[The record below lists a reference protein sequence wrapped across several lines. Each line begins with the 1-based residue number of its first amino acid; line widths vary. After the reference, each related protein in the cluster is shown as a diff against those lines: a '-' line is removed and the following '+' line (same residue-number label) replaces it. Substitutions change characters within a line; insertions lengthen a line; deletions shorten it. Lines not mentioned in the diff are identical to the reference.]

1 MNGSNKAIVALAVL
15 LCAVVVIGEMYAY
28 LPNDYGYGSSAELS
42 DGTISFTLE
51 NRGSDEYDAIL
62 LDNGSYVAVGAVYI
76 YYDPS
81 YASNVNEDVGA
92 EVGAQPM
99 TQAYYIDQVTKVLE
113 YRGCKDIRLVDA
125 QELRE
130 VLESDMETSCVGKG
144 LIMASGAIPDTVF
157 SGSEDDLILQWISSG
172 GSLYWVGNV
181 IGQYMS
187 TTTGIVEVD
196 ATALFV
202 GTDAINLDNSSA
214 YEDASDLRAMFSY
227 EYNRTMYSVDISKT
241 DRQCLVAGYTD
252 GTYASTTF
260 VQMGSGQV
268 CIVAGEFNSKQVRDL
283 AISVCSGLCY
293 CSQVIGYDQG
303 TVDNNAWG
311 SMSVPAGSG
320 SLCLY
325 LYIGGYFCVYGQGYN
340 FQAEAVANQQ
350 H

>member
-62 LDNGSYVAVGAVYI
+62 LDNGSYVAVGTVYI

-81 YASNVNEDVGA
+81 YASNVNEDVGV

-157 SGSEDDLILQWISSG
+157 SD
-172 GSLYWVGNV
+172 
-181 IGQYMS
+181 
-187 TTTGIVEVD
+187 
-196 ATALFV
+196 
-202 GTDAINLDNSSA
+202 SA
-214 YEDASDLRAMFSY
+214 
-227 EYNRTMYSVDISKT
+227 VDILW
-241 DRQCLVAGYTD
+241 RQPILG
-252 GTYASTTF
+252 
-260 VQMGSGQV
+260 
-268 CIVAGEFNSKQVRDL
+268 R
-283 AISVCSGLCY
+283 
-293 CSQVIGYDQG
+293 
-303 TVDNNAWG
+303 
-311 SMSVPAGSG
+311 
-320 SLCLY
+320 
-325 LYIGGYFCVYGQGYN
+325 
-340 FQAEAVANQQ
+340 
-350 H
+350 

>member
-1 MNGSNKAIVALAVL
+1 MKGSKLLAAFAVVLCAIVIV
-15 LCAVVVIGEMYAY
+15 GEMYAY
-28 LPNDYGYGSSAELS
+28 LPNDYGYGSSAEYS
-42 DGTISFTLE
+42 DGSIDYTVE
-51 NRGSDEYDAIL
+51 NHGSDEFDAIL
-62 LDNGSYVAVGAVYI
+62 LDNGGYTAIDTVYV
-76 YYDPS
+76 YYDPDYVS
-81 YASNVNEDVGA
+81 AVNEDVPV
-92 EVGAQPM
+92 EVGAQKM
-99 TQAYYIDQVTKVLE
+99 TQEYYIDQVVRVLE
-113 YRGCKDIRLVDA
+113 YRGCKNIIMVDA
-125 QELRE
+125 DQLAD
-130 VLESDMETSCVGKG
+130 VLAGDLANVCVGKG
-144 LIMASGAIPDTVF
+144 LVMASGAIPDTVF
-157 SGSEDDLILQWISSG
+157 SGSESDIIVRWVEAG

-181 IGQYMS
+181 IGKYVS
-187 TTTGIVEVD
+187 TQDGLVTVD
-196 ATALFV
+196 ASALFV

-293 CSQVIGYDQG
+293 CSQVIVYDQG
-303 TVDNNAWG
+303 IVDNKAWG
-311 SMSVPAGSG
+311 SMSVPADSG
-320 SLCLY
+320 NLRLY